1 MSDEIQIEPVAD
13 IEAPILE
20 PVTST
25 EAPVEVNTEVSG
37 PKGES
42 GQLPVNE
49 PIKVENPQKES
60 ESVPI
65 QGTVI
70 QVPESPKTTFSEL
83 LLKAR
88 NMVQIRKRKKLE
100 RIMSMFDK
108 SKNISNDQVEK
119 LLHISD
125 STATRYLS
133 ILEKE
138 GKIRKSESKGSKT
151 SYIKI

>member
-1 MSDEIQIEPVAD
+1 MSDEIQNEPVAEV
-13 IEAPILE
+13 EAPTLE
-20 PVTST
+20 PVTPT
-25 EAPVEVNTEVSG
+25 EAPIEADTEVSG
-37 PKGES
+37 PEGES
-42 GQLPVNE
+42 GQLPVND
-49 PIKVENPQKES
+49 PIEVEKPQKEP
-60 ESVPI
+60 ESAPI
-65 QGTVI
+65 QGPVVL
-70 QVPESPKTTFSEL
+70 VPEAPKTVFSEL

-108 SKNISNDQVEK
+108 SKSISNDQVEK

-151 SYIKI
+151 LYMKI

>member
-108 SKNISNDQVEK
+108 SKK
-119 LLHISD
+119 
-125 STATRYLS
+125 YF
-133 ILEKE
+133 K
-138 GKIRKSESKGSKT
+138 
-151 SYIKI
+151 